1 MGGKPWLM
9 WEFERLDRLDAFIRT
24 RPLLCADA
32 MQGSI
37 DVYVRDAALH
47 SNQACLFFVAQWE
60 VFGCV

>member
-1 MGGKPWLM
+1 M